1 MYGTIFEIKVKE
13 GHEQALIELMNE
25 SDETPEGMVAWFLM
39 RPDDGSDLVGV
50 AVFESKEAHV
60 RNANDPAT
68 NESFM
73 NLVDLFGIEI

>member
-60 RNANDPAT
+60 KNANDCLLYTSP
-68 NESFM
+68 SPR
-73 NLVDLFGIEI
+73 D